1 MIEKSMK
8 PKADSGSFKRY
19 THIHIPGKTEKKK
32 IHKLLLSNVKRIITT
47 DSADIKRTIRE
58 HYEQLFID
66 K

>member
-32 IHKLLLSNVKRIITT
+32 YTSYYYQMWKELLLQTLQTLKG
-47 DSADIKRTIRE
+47 
-58 HYEQLFID
+58 Q
-66 K
+66 

>member
-32 IHKLLLSNVKRIITT
+32 KTQVII
-47 DSADIKRTIRE
+47 IKCEKNYYYRLCR
-58 HYEQLFID
+58 H
-66 K
+66 

>member
-32 IHKLLLSNVKRIITT
+32 KNTSYYYQMWKELLLQTLQTLKG
-47 DSADIKRTIRE
+47 
-58 HYEQLFID
+58 Q
-66 K
+66 